1 MRATPAL
8 VLAHK
13 CAIRTTFGPR
23 AVCLHTS
30 FVCRLQATSNPNQAA
45 AAVCSR
51 TSVLVASNLT
61 WCCTPFKGWVP
72 ASPCAC
78 TQVCAPRFFATPERR
93 LGGPKSVSPT
103 LGRPPIAARW
113 LRHRP
118 AALCLHTAFEG
129 WVATFEGPEGATA
142 PRALAT
148 VGACTPGR
156 PDGGRGLGY
165 TSVTE

>member
-1 MRATPAL
+1 MPGPPYGPYPAMRATPAL

-72 ASPCAC
+72 DSPCAC

-93 LGGPKSVSPT
+93 LWGPKSVSPT
-103 LGRPPIAARW
+103 LGRPPIAAPDR
-113 LRHRP
+113 LP
-118 AALCLHTAFEG
+118 CACTQPSKVGSQPSKAQ
-129 WVATFEGPEGATA
+129 
-142 PRALAT
+142 RALQ
-148 VGACTPGR
+148 PQGR
-156 PDGGRGLGY
+156 SQL
-165 TSVTE
+165 